1 MSKGTDSAT
10 VHGYIEI
17 EILKK
22 HGKRLIHRENMLTQ
36 FGKSYVLSNGF
47 GGLFN
52 DACNYKSNN
61 IRLVG
66 ERPWGESNSIGE
78 PFGPYC
84 GYNTYKWTGGSKIT
98 NMLLNN
104 PALTQD
110 TGLYIPGDELAGYAY
125 ADSQQSGQLAEG
137 VTTQLSDSQQRNN
150 RIVRKFAYPADL
162 ACEFNT
168 IAMSTYTPDG
178 LAGRIVPIFRSISP
192 FVYSSSQMSGSVI
205 NKVGPHAIASN
216 SIIYKAA
223 NDATY
228 NLAVNTGIFTE
239 GSGLWWGDKR
249 QILSV
254 FVYGN
259 YTYVVY
265 MAQGTYTDT
274 SRIKIDVL
282 QSSDGTVVNT
292 MSFTVRDYSSYYAY
306 GLVYYDN
313 TFYFVD
319 GYAELWYPLTENSS
333 GYLDWSSSTSVS
345 PLVTLATGMYTAVGN
360 AQAGYKNAKIGFTY
374 QSTMDWKYTPTSW
387 QLLDSTFTAT
397 TPSTSYTGLLFN
409 IGNGLYTLGAGESAA
424 ADWANKLDG
433 LIEYGNLLSFHVLN
447 ESITK
452 NVGDILYVTYAY
464 TIV

>member
-1 MSKGTDSAT
+1 MSRGTDRAT

-17 EILKK
+17 ELIKK

-52 DACNYKSNN
+52 DACKYKSNN

-66 ERPWGESNSIGE
+66 ERLRQENDNHPIGV
-78 PFGPYC
+78 YC
-84 GYNTYKWTGGSKIT
+84 GPANYKWTGGSKIT

-104 PALTQD
+104 PVLTQG
-110 TGLYIPGDELAGYAY
+110 TGLYIPGDELEGYAY
-125 ADSQQSGQLAEG
+125 ADSQQGGQLAEG
-137 VTTQLSDSQQRNN
+137 VTAQLSDSQQRNN
-150 RIVRKFAYPADL
+150 RIVRKFAYQADL

-178 LAGRIVPIFRSISP
+178 LAGRIVPMFRSISP
-192 FVYSSSQMSGSVI
+192 FVYNYSQMSGSVI
-205 NKVGPHAIASN
+205 NKVGPHAIAN
-216 SIIYKAA
+216 NCIIYKAA

-254 FVYGN
+254 FVRGN

-282 QSSDGTVVNT
+282 QNTDGTVVNT
-292 MSFTVRDYSSYYAY
+292 MSFSRRDYSSSIAY
-306 GLVYYDN
+306 GLVYYND
-313 TFYFVD
+313 TLYFVD
-319 GYAELWYPLTENSS
+319 GYAELWYPLTENAS
-333 GYLDWSSSTSVS
+333 GYLDWSSSTSIAQPES
-345 PLVTLATGMYTAVGN
+345 LATGMYAVVGN
-360 AQAGYKNAKIGFTY
+360 VQAGFKNVMIGLTY
-374 QSTMDWKYTPTSW
+374 RSSMDWKYTPTSW
-387 QLLDSTFTAT
+387 QLLDDEFTAT

-409 IGNGLYTLGAGESAA
+409 IGNGLYTLGAGESTA

-433 LIEYGNLLSFHVLN
+433 LIEYGNLLSFHVLD